1 MSHCYGYDSYSE
13 FLEAGKK
20 KEYPVKSKKT
30 QTDILLDRI
39 RSLEATVKSLEK
51 QAERDER
58 EKCFL
63 ARKAA
68 LGCFA
73 IAYHEFKDRCSDCKF
88 GVKNCKD
95 ILVEDWLLAAKEVCE

>member
-1 MSHCYGYDSYSE
+1 MSRDYDYDSCTA
-13 FLEAGKK
+13 LLLANDKK
-20 KEYPVKSKKT
+20 AREKT